1 MDTVLV
7 YGDVYYSVILS
18 FRSKPGRPEVKPITS
33 DLSASELFGQGLT
46 NLMNPEA
53 AMKLFNNNQA
63 PRPSPRGPTLPIER
77 KQEVSEPVAELPREF
92 SSFRPE
98 RLFSTLQRPR
108 TNAAPSV
115 DSSPLE
121 SIAGAGKES
130 VRQIPSAPSNSELP
144 AADLFS
150 RGLTPEMESSGR
162 SLMNLASRFLR
173 GAGGRGYE
181 DYGSYGRD
189 YDSPRFDRDQNL
201 IPNIREVLPGAR
213 ENFGIRRGQGNF
225 SFRSH

>member
-1 MDTVLV
+1 MDVV
-7 YGDVYYSVILS
+7 PFYGDAHDFDIPS
-18 FRSKPGRPEVKPITS
+18 FRNKPGRPEVKPITS
-33 DLSASELFGQGLT
+33 DLSASQIIGQGLT

-63 PRPSPRGPTLPIER
+63 PRPSPRGPTLPIE
-77 KQEVSEPVAELPREF
+77 KSQEVAEPVADLPREF
-92 SSFRPE
+92 GSFRPE

-115 DSSPLE
+115 DSTPLD
-121 SIAGAGKES
+121 SIAEAGKES
-130 VRQIPSAPSNSELP
+130 VRQVPSAPSKP
-144 AADLFS
+144 APPVADLFS

-173 GAGGRGYE
+173 GAGGRRYDE
-181 DYGSYGRD
+181 YSSYGRD
-189 YDSPRFDRDQNL
+189 YDSSRFDRDQNL

-213 ENFGIRRGQGNF
+213 ENFGIRRGQGDF
-225 SFRSH
+225 SI